1 MSIPFQRLST
11 STNKQIFTWTLGDVD
26 KPKRAC
32 QLSGQEI
39 IWTKNTTYAPK
50 TFQWWAHMCS
60 IYGHTKFEILMI
72 SPDYSLWYMI
82 PHLLTI
88 CAAAEDHFTQLL
100 QKLTSIIISLNSST
114 LTITSGQCAYEGPC
128 MFINN
133 PLLTILADNHPLDH
147 YKSLLVILLLWTPQ
161 LWLLY
166 LDIGLIRVP
175 ENSSKTLINNPN
187 QMLLALTL
195 NFRLELMCL

>member
-1 MSIPFQRLST
+1 M
-11 STNKQIFTWTLGDVD
+11 TWTNPRELASSQD
-26 KPKRAC
+26 KKSYELRT
-32 QLSGQEI
+32 QLMHQKHFNDEH
-39 IWTKNTTYAPK
+39 TCAP
-50 TFQWWAHMCS
+50 
-60 IYGHTKFEILMI
+60 YGHTKLEILMI

-82 PHLLTI
+82 PNLLTI

-100 QKLTSIIISLNSST
+100 QKLTSIITSLNSST
-114 LTITSGQCAYEGPC
+114 LTIASGQCAYESPC

-147 YKSLLVILLLWTPQ
+147 YKSLLEILLLWTPQ

-166 LDIGLIRVP
+166 MDTGLIRVP